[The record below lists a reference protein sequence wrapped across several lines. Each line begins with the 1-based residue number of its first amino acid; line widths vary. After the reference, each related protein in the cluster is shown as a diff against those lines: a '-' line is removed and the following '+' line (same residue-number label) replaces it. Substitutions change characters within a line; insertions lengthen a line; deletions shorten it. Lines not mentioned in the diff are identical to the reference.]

1 MKRLFFNIDN
11 KKLYSFNSS
20 HAIYLHNHKQELN
33 KGFDYYIRGIIKEN
47 TLYLRL
53 YYPYNDIDEQSFTFI
68 KQSSYEL
75 LKASE
80 NDIVKALKDQAIN
93 ITETILN
100 VSNEDLKDK
109 LKLQYV

>member
-1 MKRLFFNIDN
+1 MKRIFYNSDN
-11 KKLYSFNSS
+11 KRLHVFNTS
-20 HAIYLHNHKQELN
+20 HACYYANNKASLH

-80 NDIVKALKDQAIN
+80 NAIVKALKDQDIN

-100 VSNEDLKDK
+100 VSNEDLKGA
-109 LKLQYV
+109 LNSQYV

>member
-1 MKRLFFNIDN
+1 MTRIFYNSDNKRLHVFNT
-11 KKLYSFNSS
+11 S
-20 HAIYLHNHKQELN
+20 HACYYANNKASLH
-33 KGFDYYIRGIIKEN
+33 KGFDYYIRGITKGN

-53 YYPYNDIDEQSFTFI
+53 YYPYNDIDEQNYTFI

-80 NDIVKALKDQAIN
+80 NDIVKALKYQAIN

>member
-1 MKRLFFNIDN
+1 MKRIFYNSDN
-11 KKLYSFNSS
+11 KRLHVFNTS
-20 HAIYLHNHKQELN
+20 HACYYANNKASLH

-75 LKASE
+75 LKASK
-80 NDIVKALKDQAIN
+80 NAIVKALLKNDIVIN
-93 ITETILN
+93 EVFLN
-100 VSNEDLKDK
+100 VDNETLKEK